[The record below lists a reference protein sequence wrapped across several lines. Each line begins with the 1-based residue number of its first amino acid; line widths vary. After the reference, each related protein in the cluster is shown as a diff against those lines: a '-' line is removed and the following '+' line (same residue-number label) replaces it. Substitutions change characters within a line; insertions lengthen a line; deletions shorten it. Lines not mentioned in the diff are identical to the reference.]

1 MRTYRTTLENT
12 MADHH
17 ETMSQAANMLME
29 HISADSTGLQVNALR
44 TVWQE
49 IRTPAA
55 RYAEALALMELGEY
69 NAATTLVSAIPQE
82 HSKLKPRELT
92 EKDRMLSLIGFMQA
106 LAASDRTDAQLT
118 DGEQDQL
125 VNLIAGQQDRPAMWM
140 QNLLCFHYDRCAAPW
155 TGTSGEPKS
164 LPMIKAEDAEPP
176 ALLGLFP
183 NPATTWAVAMLEL
196 PAGTMQATLR
206 ILDLSGKQVYTQV
219 LPAEL
224 PQLVLDTR
232 KLAPGAYLVEVSG
245 SNGVLATEK
254 LIVQP

>member
-1 MRTYRTTLENT
+1 MRRWFGGWSFSIERVC
-12 MADHH
+12 
-17 ETMSQAANMLME
+17 QAANMLME

-69 NAATTLVSAIPQE
+69 NAAATLVEAIPQE
-82 HSKLKPRELT
+82 HNKLKPRELT
-92 EKDRMLSLIGFMQA
+92 EKNRMLSLIDFMQN
-106 LAASDRTDAQLT
+106 LATSSRSDAELT
-118 DGEQDQL
+118 VGEQDQL
-125 VNLIAGQQDRPAMWM
+125 ESMIAGQQDRPAMWM
-140 QNLLCFHYDRCAAPW
+140 QNVLCFHYGRCAAPW
-155 TGTSGEPKS
+155 TGASGEPKS
-164 LPMIKAEDAEPP
+164 LPMVKPEDVETP
-176 ALLGLFP
+176 ALLGLYP
-183 NPATTWAVAMLEL
+183 NPATTWAVATLEL
-196 PAGTMQATLR
+196 PAGNMQGTLR
-206 ILDLSGKQVYTQV
+206 ILDLSGKQVYTQL
-219 LPAEL
+219 LPAEQ